1 MSSKKVVR
9 AYTGNDECS
18 RNLRRKEAVGANVE
32 VLKSIPVE
40 ACMTFSQATLE
51 FRDDKICKGRPYI
64 HLDEGKVTKV
74 YAVGDNLPFGVIL
87 AQFPQDGA
95 PLISMDWD
103 LSNEEIGNLVKKG
116 IFGSNFDID
125 PNGNN
130 PKPKDSVKIP
140 PLFTDVEWDRIPVT
154 ANVRAMESDGV
165 PVLSIDICN
174 PYDLKTNSRV
184 SGYDDISQYFQP
196 QEFYA
201 EGQNYDK
208 SKYFVSLSK
217 EDTIGAEVQPV
228 LEELTEEQA
237 SNIIRAEKVKSLE
250 EQEEEKLRAMMA
262 HEISMRTELIID
274 ETQVDDSNKL
284 VDSLEAPSSE
294 AEAETADDEA
304 FSDEML
310 ADMHLIETDTT
321 AERAKA
327 EAKIGAISSGM
338 IQATEDIKNAEA
350 EEQRQKAQISEAMN
364 EGQNVIDREKA
375 QSGGVSG
382 PTVQ

>member
-18 RNLRRKEAVGANVE
+18 RNLRRKEAVGADVE
-32 VLKSIPVE
+32 VLKGIPVE

-51 FRDDKICKGRPYI
+51 FHDDKTCKGRPYI
-64 HLDEGKVTKV
+64 HLDDGKVTKV
-74 YAVGDNLPFGVIL
+74 YAVNDNLPCGVIL
-87 AQFPQDGA
+87 AQFTQEDA
-95 PLISMDWD
+95 PTISLDWELD
-103 LSNEEIGNLVKKG
+103 NNELEKLVKKG
-116 IFGSNFDID
+116 LFGSNYDID
-125 PNGNN
+125 PTGNN

-140 PLFTDVEWDRIPVT
+140 PLFTEVEWDRIPVK
-154 ANVRAMESDGV
+154 ADVRAMESEGV
-165 PVLSIDICN
+165 PVMSIDIVEPFN
-174 PYDLKTNSRV
+174 LKTNSRV
-184 SGYDDISQYFQP
+184 SGYDDVSQYFAP

-208 SKYFVSLSK
+208 SKYFVSLSD
-217 EDTIGAEVQPV
+217 EDVIGVEPKQIVT
-228 LEELTEEQA
+228 ELTDEQA
-237 SNIIRAEKVKSLE
+237 SNIIRADEVKSLE
-250 EQEEEKLRAMMA
+250 EQAEEKLRAAMA

-274 ETQVDDSNKL
+274 ETQVEDSGKLADNLETPTKDDEPQ
-284 VDSLEAPSSE
+284 V
-294 AEAETADDEA
+294 ADDEA

-310 ADMHLIETDTT
+310 ADMHLIDTEST

-338 IQATEDIKNAEA
+338 IQAAEDAKNAEA
-350 EEQRQKAQISEAMN
+350 EEQRQKAQISEAMT